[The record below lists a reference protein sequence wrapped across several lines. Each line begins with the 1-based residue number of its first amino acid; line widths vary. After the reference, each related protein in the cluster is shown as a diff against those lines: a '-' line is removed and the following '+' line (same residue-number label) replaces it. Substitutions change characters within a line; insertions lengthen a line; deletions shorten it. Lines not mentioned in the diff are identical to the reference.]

1 MFRDRTDAGRRL
13 ARETAHLRGPG
24 VVVVG
29 LPRGGV
35 PVALPVAQELGA
47 PLDVIIV
54 RRLGV
59 PFQPEVAMGAVGED
73 GVRVVN
79 DEVVRMAGIT
89 PEQLAAV
96 ESRERGE
103 LDKRVRKLRRGRS
116 RVPLAGR
123 VVVVV
128 DDGVATGSTAR
139 AACLVARAEG
149 AARVVVAVPVA
160 PADAAERFAGIADE
174 FVALATPERFSAIG
188 EFYADFG
195 QVRTREVADCLRR
208 APSGPV
214 VHSTAVEIPAGATC
228 VRGVLAVPEHPV
240 GLVLFAHGTGSGRH
254 SPRNERIAA
263 VLTEAGLATLV
274 FDLLTAREAASRAN
288 VFDVDLLAER
298 LVDATGWARDEPVI
312 GDLPIGLFG
321 ASTGAAAALRAAATM
336 RRSGGP
342 GVAAVVTRGGRADL
356 VEKDLP
362 RVTAPTLLVVGSLD
376 GQVLKVNRRAV
387 GQLGGEAQLEIVD
400 GASHLFEE
408 PGALDAVAALGRDW
422 LLRWL
427 PVGLAAAAPGPAAS
441 RPPAPRRPAA
451 DDV

>member
-13 ARETAHLRGPG
+13 ARATAHLRGPG

-59 PFQPEVAMGAVGED
+59 PSQPEVAMGAIGED

-79 DEVVRMAGIT
+79 GEVVRMAGIT

-96 ESRERGE
+96 EARERGE
-103 LDKRVRKLRRGRS
+103 LEKQVRKLRRGRA

-123 VVVVV
+123 VVIVV
-128 DDGVATGSTAR
+128 DDGIATGSTAR

-160 PADAAERFAGIADE
+160 PPDAVARLAGIADE
-174 FVALATPERFSAIG
+174 FIAVDTPAEFTAIG
-188 EFYADFG
+188 PFYADFG
-195 QVRTREVADCLRR
+195 QVRNREVADGLRR
-208 APSGPV
+208 APTRPV
-214 VHSTAVEIPAGATC
+214 VHTTAVEIPAGATC
-228 VRGVLAVPEHPV
+228 VRGVLAVPQHPV

-263 VLTEAGLATLV
+263 TLTEAGLATLV
-274 FDLLTAREAASRAN
+274 FDLLTAREAATRAN
-288 VFDVDLLAER
+288 VYDVDLLAER
-298 LVDATGWARDEPVI
+298 LVDATGWARDEPALD
-312 GDLPIGLFG
+312 DLPLGLFG
-321 ASTGAAAALRAAATM
+321 ASTGAAAALHAAATM
-336 RRSGGP
+336 NRSGGAR
-342 GVAAVVTRGGRADL
+342 VAAVVCRAGRPDL

-362 RVTAPTLLVVGSLD
+362 RVTAPTLLVVGSRD
-376 GQVLKVNRRAV
+376 GQVLKINRRAV

-408 PGALDAVAALGRDW
+408 PGALDTAAALGRDW

-427 PVGLAAAAPGPAAS
+427 PVAAGGPAQPVT
-441 RPPAPRRPAA
+441 RPPAPRRPEA
-451 DDV
+451 DA